1 MKEMAQKQY
10 QIKMEYY
17 GQIKNIQKKDQMI
30 KISEKKNE
38 LVGEQT
44 TQFNTLLQTK
54 ISNQSDYGLQNSN
67 GS

>member
-1 MKEMAQKQY
+1 MKEMVQKQY

-44 TQFNTLLQTK
+44 TQFNRVF
-54 ISNQSDYGLQNSN
+54 IDENQ
-67 GS
+67 